1 MIPCYLRLSGFLSY
15 DQPVELDFSVFD
27 LACISGPNGAGK
39 STLLDAI
46 TWALFGQAR
55 RRDDALI
62 NSHAKAAEVI
72 FDFNYEGSLY
82 RIQRTKPREKPTV
95 LEFYLRDPESGW
107 KPLTEH
113 SLRETEMRIQKTLRM
128 DYETFTN
135 ASFFLQ
141 GRADQFAQQ
150 RPSDRKRIL
159 SSILGLEIWET
170 YRQRASER
178 RKQVETELA
187 MINGQLEEIQT
198 ELKQEDERR
207 ARLKQLQESLAQA
220 AALRQAKDELLENLR
235 RLAAS
240 LDEQRRLVQVLE
252 HQEKAAQKRLADS
265 REKLS
270 LRQEEEYRFRQQLVQ
285 AAEVEAAYQA
295 WQALRL
301 DLERWET
308 VAANFRQHES
318 LRAGPLLAIES
329 ERARLSQE
337 RQTLLDQQSSVQE
350 LEASLPGIKDLLA
363 EVHTSLAETSTRL
376 EQRPLLEA
384 KRTEIQ
390 EGRAAAKADNER
402 LKIEMDDLKER
413 IVRLNPRTARVKETS
428 GATCPV
434 CGKPLNPDERMQL
447 IGELEIQGKEK
458 GDQYRSNQ
466 ESTRQWEQQRQDT
479 EAELETLRQLEAGAR
494 PRQRQADQLAD
505 RQAQILQETAKWQS
519 GGMLRLQAGSSLLEQ
534 QAFAQGAR
542 TELAVVD
549 ASLKEIGYDAAA
561 HDAARRAEQEG
572 RASQEQY
579 RLLETARARL
589 DPLEREIASLSAQ
602 VTRENSEA
610 EVQLENY
617 RAALSK
623 YENEAARLPD
633 LNQAESEKF
642 ALQEQENHL
651 RAEVGGAVQKVEVL
665 KSLRLR
671 QKDLSARRDELKNQ
685 VVQLK
690 MLERAFG
697 KDGVPALLIEQTLPE
712 IEAQAQK
719 ILDNLSNGSL
729 SVWFATQKDY
739 KDKNRDDK
747 KETLDIMISDA
758 TGSRREYELF
768 SGGEAFRIN
777 FAIRLALSRVLAQR
791 AGARLQ
797 LLVIDEG
804 FGSQDAEG
812 RQRLIETINLVRH
825 DFAKVLVITHLEE
838 LKDAFPTR
846 IEVEKTEQGSKV
858 TVVL

>member
-1 MIPCYLRLSGFLSY
+1 
-15 DQPVELDFSVFD
+15 
-27 LACISGPNGAGK
+27 LA
-39 STLLDAI
+39 
-46 TWALFGQAR
+46 
-55 RRDDALI
+55 
-62 NSHAKAAEVI
+62 
-72 FDFNYEGSLY
+72 
-82 RIQRTKPREKPTV
+82 
-95 LEFYLRDPESGW
+95 
-107 KPLTEH
+107 
-113 SLRETEMRIQKTLRM
+113 
-128 DYETFTN
+128 
-135 ASFFLQ
+135 
-141 GRADQFAQQ
+141 
-150 RPSDRKRIL
+150 
-159 SSILGLEIWET
+159 
-170 YRQRASER
+170 
-178 RKQVETELA
+178 
-187 MINGQLEEIQT
+187 
-198 ELKQEDERR
+198 
-207 ARLKQLQESLAQA
+207 
-220 AALRQAKDELLENLR
+220 
-235 RLAAS
+235 
-240 LDEQRRLVQVLE
+240 
-252 HQEKAAQKRLADS
+252 
-265 REKLS
+265 
-270 LRQEEEYRFRQQLVQ
+270 Q
-285 AAEVEAAYQA
+285 AAEVEAAYHA

-308 VAANFRQHES
+308 VAANFRQHEN

-337 RQTLLDQQSSVQE
+337 RQSLLDQQSSVQE
-350 LEASLPGIKDLLA
+350 LEASLPGIKDLQA
-363 EVHTSLAETSTRL
+363 DIHTSLTETSTRL
-376 EQRPLLEA
+376 EERPLLEA

-390 EGRAAAKADNER
+390 EARAAAKADNER
-402 LKIEMDDLKER
+402 LKIEMNELKER
-413 IVRLNPRTARVKETS
+413 IARLKETS

-447 IGELEIQGKEK
+447 IGELEIQGKER

-466 ESTRQWEQQRQDT
+466 ELTRQLEQQRQDT
-479 EAELETLRQLEAGAR
+479 EVEVEALRQLEAAAR

-505 RQAQILQETAKWQS
+505 RQAQILQETVKWQS
-519 GGMLRLQAGSSLLEQ
+519 GGMLRLQAVSTLFEEQ
-534 QAFAQGAR
+534 AYAQGAR
-542 TELAVVD
+542 TELALVD

-561 HDAARRAEQEG
+561 HDATRRAEQEG

-579 RLLETARARL
+579 RQLETARARL

-623 YENEAARLPD
+623 YEKEAARLPD

-671 QKDLSARRDELKNQ
+671 QKDLTARRDELKNQ

-719 ILDNLSNGSL
+719 ILDNLSNGSM
-729 SVWFATQKDY
+729 SVWFATQKDF

-758 TGSRREYELF
+758 SGSRREYELF

-797 LLVIDEG
+797 MLVIDEG

-812 RQRLIETINLVRH
+812 RQRLIEAINLVRH

-846 IEVEKTEQGSKV
+846 IEVEKTQQGSKV
-858 TVVL
+858 TVMT

>member
-62 NSHAKAAEVI
+62 NSRAKAAEVV
-72 FDFNYEGSLY
+72 FDFNYEGNLY

-170 YRQRASER
+170 YRERASER
-178 RKQVETELA
+178 RKGVETELA

-207 ARLKQLQESLAQA
+207 ARLKQLQENLTQA
-220 AALRQAKDELLENLR
+220 AALRQAKDDLLENLR

-240 LDEQRRLVQVLE
+240 LDEQRRLVQVLQD
-252 HQEKAAQKRLADS
+252 QEKAAQKRLSDS
-265 REKLS
+265 REKLT
-270 LRQEEEYRFRQQLVQ
+270 LRQEEEHRFREQLAH

-301 DLERWET
+301 ELERWET
-308 VAANFRQHES
+308 VAANFRQHEN
-318 LRAGPLLAIES
+318 LRAGPLLAIELA
-329 ERARLSQE
+329 RARLSLECQS
-337 RQTLLDQQSSVQE
+337 LIDQQRSVEE
-350 LEASLPGIKDLLA
+350 LGTSLPGIKNLLDDI
-363 EVHTSLAETSTRL
+363 HTNLAETSTCL
-376 EQRPLLEA
+376 EQRPHLEA
-384 KRTEIQ
+384 RRTEIQ
-390 EGRAAAKADNER
+390 EGRAVGKAANEH
-402 LKIEMDDLKER
+402 LIVEMNEIKER
-413 IVRLNPRTARVKETS
+413 IARLKETS

-434 CGKPLNPDERMQL
+434 CGKPLNTDERLQL
-447 IGELEIQGKEK
+447 IEELKFQGKEM

-466 ESTRQWEQQRQDT
+466 ELTRQLEQQRQEL
-479 EAELETLRQLEAGAR
+479 EAELEALRQLEASAR
-494 PRQRQADQLAD
+494 LQQRQADQLAD
-505 RQAQILQETAKWQS
+505 HQAQILLETAKWQS
-519 GGMLRLQAGSSLLEQ
+519 GGMLRLQAITTMLENHD
-534 QAFAQGAR
+534 FAQKAR
-542 TELAVVD
+542 AELAQVD
-549 ASLKEIGYDAAA
+549 ASLKEIGYDAAV
-561 HDAARRAEQEG
+561 HDVTRRAELES

-589 DPLEREIASLSAQ
+589 DPLEREIASLSVQ
-602 VTRENSEA
+602 VSRENSEV

-617 RAALSK
+617 LAALSK
-623 YENEAARLPD
+623 YDNEAARLPD
-633 LNQAESEKF
+633 MNQAESEKF

-671 QKDLSARRDELKNQ
+671 QKDLTARRDELKNL

-690 MLERAFG
+690 LLERAFG

-719 ILDNLSNGSL
+719 ILDNLSNGAM

-747 KETLDIMISDA
+747 KETLDILISDA
-758 TGSRREYELF
+758 AGVRREYELF

-797 LLVIDEG
+797 MLVIDEG

-812 RQRLIETINLVRH
+812 RQRLIEAINLVRH

-846 IEVEKTEQGSKV
+846 IEVEKTQQGSKV
-858 TVVL
+858 TVVS

>member
-15 DQPVELDFSVFD
+15 DQPVELDFAVFD

-62 NSHAKAAEVI
+62 NSHAKAAEVV

-95 LEFYLRDPESGW
+95 LEFYLRDAESGW

-150 RPSDRKRIL
+150 RPADRKRIL

-170 YRQRASER
+170 YRERASAR
-178 RKQVETELA
+178 RKQVETELT

-207 ARLKQLQESLAQA
+207 ARLKQLQENLAQA

-252 HQEKAAQKRLADS
+252 DQEKAAQKRLADS

-270 LRQEEEYRFRQQLVQ
+270 LRQEEEHRFRQQVAH

-301 DLERWET
+301 ELERWET

-337 RQTLLDQQSSVQE
+337 RQSLLDQQHSVQE

-363 EVHTSLAETSTRL
+363 DVHTSLAETSTCL

-390 EGRAAAKADNER
+390 EGQAAAKADNQR
-402 LKIEMDDLKER
+402 LKIEMNDLKER
-413 IVRLNPRTARVKETS
+413 IARLKQTG

-466 ESTRQWEQQRQDT
+466 ELTHQLEQRRQDT
-479 EAELETLRQLEAGAR
+479 EAQLETLTQLEAGAR

-519 GGMLRLQAGSSLLEQ
+519 GGMLRLQKGSTLLEE
-534 QAFAQGAR
+534 QAYAQGAR
-542 TELAVVD
+542 AELALVD

-561 HDAARRAEQEG
+561 HDATRRAEQAG

-671 QKDLSARRDELKNQ
+671 QKDLIACRDELKNQ

-719 ILDNLSNGSL
+719 ILDNLSNGSM
-729 SVWFATQKDY
+729 SVWFATQKDF

-797 LLVIDEG
+797 MLVIDEG

-812 RQRLIETINLVRH
+812 RQRLIEAINLVRH

-846 IEVEKTEQGSKV
+846 IEVEKTQQGSKV
-858 TVVL
+858 TVVS

>member
-15 DQPVELDFSVFD
+15 DQPVELDFTVFD

-62 NSHAKAAEVI
+62 NNHAKAAEVI

-95 LEFYLRDPESGW
+95 LEFYLRDAESGW

-113 SLRETEMRIQKTLRM
+113 SMRETEMRIQKTLRM

-141 GRADQFAQQ
+141 GRADQFTQQ

-159 SSILGLEIWET
+159 SNILGLEIWET
-170 YRQRASER
+170 YRQRANER

-198 ELKQEDERR
+198 ELKQEDERQ
-207 ARLKQLQESLAQA
+207 ARLKQLQENLAQA

-252 HQEKAAQKRLADS
+252 DQEKAAQKRLADS

-270 LRQEEEYRFRQQLVQ
+270 LRQEEEHRFRQQLAQ

-308 VAANFRQHES
+308 VAANFRQHEN

-337 RQTLLDQQSSVQE
+337 RQSLLDQQRSVQE
-350 LEASLPGIKDLLA
+350 LEDSLSGIKDLLA
-363 EVHTSLAETSTRL
+363 DVHTSLAETSTRL
-376 EQRPLLEA
+376 KQRPLLEA

-402 LKIEMDDLKER
+402 LKIEMNELKER
-413 IVRLNPRTARVKETS
+413 IARLKETS

-466 ESTRQWEQQRQDT
+466 ELTRQLEQQRQDT
-479 EAELETLRQLEAGAR
+479 EVELEALRQLEAGAR

-519 GGMLRLQAGSSLLEQ
+519 GGMLRLQAVSTLFEEQ
-534 QAFAQGAR
+534 AYAQGAR
-542 TELAVVD
+542 TELALVD

-561 HDAARRAEQEG
+561 HDATRRAEQEG

-589 DPLEREIASLSAQ
+589 DPLEREIASLFAQ

-623 YENEAARLPD
+623 YEKEAARLPD

-671 QKDLSARRDELKNQ
+671 QKDLAARRDELKNQ

-719 ILDNLSNGSL
+719 ILDNLSNGSM
-729 SVWFATQKDY
+729 SVWFATQKDF

-758 TGSRREYELF
+758 SGSRREYELF

-797 LLVIDEG
+797 MLVIDEG
-804 FGSQDAEG
+804 FGSQDTEG
-812 RQRLIETINLVRH
+812 RQRLIEAINLVHH

-846 IEVEKTEQGSKV
+846 IEVEKTQQGSKV
-858 TVVL
+858 TVMT

>member
-15 DQPVELDFSVFD
+15 DQPVELDFTVFD

-62 NSHAKAAEVI
+62 NSHAKAAEVV
-72 FDFNYEGSLY
+72 FDFNYEGNLY
-82 RIQRTKPREKPTV
+82 RIQRTKAREKPTV
-95 LEFYLRDPESGW
+95 LEFYLRDAESGW

-170 YRQRASER
+170 YRERASAR

-207 ARLKQLQESLAQA
+207 ARLKQLQETLAQA
-220 AALRQAKDELLENLR
+220 AALRQAKDESLENLR

-240 LDEQRRLVQVLE
+240 LDAQRRLLQVLE
-252 HQEKAAQKRLADS
+252 HQEKAAQQRLADS
-265 REKLS
+265 LEKLS
-270 LRQEEEYRFRQQLVQ
+270 LRQEEEHRFRQQLAHAV
-285 AAEVEAAYQA
+285 EVEAGYQA

-337 RQTLLDQQSSVQE
+337 RQSLLDQQRSVQE
-350 LEASLPGIKDLLA
+350 VEASLPDIKDLLA
-363 EVHTSLAETSTRL
+363 DVHTSLAEISTRL

-390 EGRAAAKADNER
+390 DGQAAAKADNQR
-402 LKIEMDDLKER
+402 LKIEMNDLKER
-413 IVRLNPRTARVKETS
+413 IAQLKETS

-447 IGELEIQGKEK
+447 IGELETQGKEK

-466 ESTRQWEQQRQDT
+466 ELTRQLEQQRQDT
-479 EAELETLRQLEAGAR
+479 EAELEALSKLLAGAR

-505 RQAQILQETAKWQS
+505 RQAQILQETTKWQS
-519 GGMLRLQAGSSLLEQ
+519 GGMLRLQAVSTLLDEQ
-534 QAFAQGAR
+534 AYAQGAR
-542 TELAVVD
+542 SDLALVD

-561 HDAARRAEQEG
+561 HDATRRAEQEG
-572 RASQEQY
+572 RASQEQF

-589 DPLEREIASLSAQ
+589 DPLEREIASLSTQ

-617 RAALSK
+617 RSALSK
-623 YENEAARLPD
+623 YENEAASLPD

-671 QKDLSARRDELKNQ
+671 QKDLTARRDELKNQ

-719 ILDNLSNGSL
+719 ILDNLSNGSM

-797 LLVIDEG
+797 MLVIDEG

-812 RQRLIETINLVRH
+812 RQRLIEAINLVRP

-838 LKDAFPTR
+838 LKDAFSTR
-846 IEVEKTEQGSKV
+846 IEVEKTQQGSKL
-858 TVVL
+858 TVVT